1 MKNPIVP
8 MDDHLIVTTIQDLLN
23 GKIQLINK
31 LEAIT
36 SLLHTNGYTITGA
49 DAAPPE
55 GVVVVDI
62 GDPKELHNAI
72 ARAVG
77 EPTVE

>member
-8 MDDHLIVTTIQDLLN
+8 MDDHLILLVIQDLLN

-31 LEAIT
+31 LEAIAN
-36 SLLHTNGYTITGA
+36 LLNSNGYTITGA

-55 GVVVVDI
+55 GVVVVSLD
-62 GDPKELHNAI
+62 DPKELHNAI